1 MLITCQNRSICQNKA
16 LTICSHLKK
25 WTSRAIL
32 GVILGVLVFCVSQS
46 FLVQEALAQPN
57 LVPVLLN
64 QKQTPIKPKE
74 LEVFLDRYFTQQ
86 MTELHI
92 PGAAIAIVKDGK
104 TLLTKG
110 YGYAD
115 LEQKIPVT
123 PDKTLFRVGS
133 VSKLFTTTAVMQ
145 LVDRGLL
152 NLDDDVNQYLKHFQ
166 IEQEYLKPV
175 TVASLLTHTSGFSQ
189 QYIGI
194 AARSEAKMLPLTKYV
209 ATRQP
214 PRVRP
219 PGLLY
224 SYTNYD
230 ADLAGYLVEAVSGLP
245 FAQYVESNILQPLG
259 MSRST
264 FLQPLPNNLTSDLAV
279 GYEYTNQAYKSLPFL
294 YLNAIPAG
302 AMSATATD
310 MTHFMLAHLQNG
322 RYGDRRI
329 LSENAAQAMHEQQF
343 SDRPKLLGV
352 CYGFHERFKNNQR
365 ILAHSAIFYG
375 YTGLLALI
383 PEQNLGIFIA
393 HNKFEPKFHE
403 QLVNQFI
410 DNYYPAPEKPQP
422 QPLANFQQRASRF
435 VGTYRNLEY
444 SQHTFSKLASLFK
457 QVSVD
462 ESKNGMLTVDFP
474 PGFFATMPPQNE
486 PTNLIEVEPLLFYRS
501 SDDDYV
507 AFEID
512 EHDRITYMF
521 HPLDLG
527 PAGFERLH
535 WDETTDFQMAVS
547 GFFIIT
553 FLSAFVTSP
562 IGRSI
567 VRSSKKR
574 FPTTSLARW
583 AWLIAGLVGTLYL
596 IFPIGLALTLWLIGF
611 TEIIYG
617 LPPIAIA
624 LFYLPLIAAGLTV
637 SLPIFTVLAWRSSD
651 WTIWQKLHYSV
662 IAIAALGFIWFLDY
676 WNLLGFRF

>member
-1 MLITCQNRSICQNKA
+1 MWITKAIFVVTLSILIFCLSE
-16 LTICSHLKK
+16 L
-25 WTSRAIL
+25 
-32 GVILGVLVFCVSQS
+32 VLA
-46 FLVQEALAQPN
+46 QEALAELNFAPVVLSQQPATESIS
-57 LVPVLLN
+57 
-64 QKQTPIKPKE
+64 QQQIPIESKE
-74 LEVFLDRYFTQQ
+74 VEVFLDRYFTQQ
-86 MTELHI
+86 MAKLHV

-123 PDKTLFRVGS
+123 PEKTLFRVGS

-152 NLDDDVNQYLKHFQ
+152 NLDDDVNQYLKDFQ

-219 PGLLY
+219 PGTLY

-230 ADLAGYLVEAVSGLP
+230 ADLAGYLVEAVSGIP
-245 FAQYVESNILQPLG
+245 FDQYVESNILQPLG

-264 FLQPLPNNLTSDLAV
+264 FLQPLPDNLASDLAV
-279 GYEYTNQAYKSLPFL
+279 GYEYKNKAYKSLPFL

-302 AMSATATD
+302 AMSATAKD
-310 MTHFMLAHLQNG
+310 MTRFMLAHLQNG
-322 RYGDRRI
+322 RYGDKRI
-329 LSENAAQAMHEQQF
+329 LSETSAQAMHEQQF
-343 SDRPKLLGV
+343 SDRPQLPGV

-393 HNKFEPKFHE
+393 YNKFEPKFHE
-403 QLVNQFI
+403 QLINQFI
-410 DNYYPAPEKPQP
+410 DHYYPAPEKPQP

-457 QVSVD
+457 QISVD
-462 ESKNGMLTVDFP
+462 EDKNGILTVDFP
-474 PGFFATMPPQNE
+474 PGFFATMPPQDD
-486 PTNLIEVEPLLFYRS
+486 PTQIIEVEPLLFYHFN
-501 SDDDYV
+501 DDDYV

-512 EHDRITYMF
+512 KHDRITYMF

-567 VRSSKKR
+567 FRSSKKR
-574 FPTTSLARW
+574 FQTTCLARW
-583 AWLIAGLVGTLYL
+583 AWLVAGLVGTLNL

-617 LPPIAIA
+617 VPPIAIA
-624 LFYLPLIAAGLTV
+624 LFYLPLIATGLTV
-637 SLPIFTVLAWRSSD
+637 SLPIFTVLAWRSRD
-651 WTIWQKLHYSV
+651 WTLRQKLHYSV
-662 IAIAALGFIWFLDY
+662 AAIAAWGFIWFLDY